1 MTLSSTDTNFRIEKA
16 GARLGAVIHG
26 IDARRSL
33 SQDEQTALNA
43 ALVEHKVIFL
53 REQFLD
59 EAQHEAF
66 SRAFGT
72 PILHPTIK
80 APTGSNY
87 TFELKSLNG
96 RSTDSWHTD
105 VTFVPAYP
113 KASIL
118 RAIELPPYG
127 GSTLWANAATAY
139 LDLPPPLQRLADEAW
154 AIHANDYDT
163 NYQKYDPRKDEIADF
178 RASFISKVFETEHP
192 VVRVHPESGER
203 SLVLGHFV
211 TGLKGFPTR
220 EANLIVEILQGYIT
234 TIENTV
240 RWSWQ
245 PGDIAIWDNRS
256 TQHYAPADFD
266 AHNRLMRRITV
277 EGDIPVGID
286 GKQSCAIIDGEPRA
300 TVAGAPIV
308 AAIGI
313 DRRA

>member
-1 MTLSSTDTNFRIEKA
+1 MTTFGNDISLRIEKA
-16 GARLGAVIHG
+16 GAKLGGIIHG
-26 IDARRSL
+26 IDARKPL
-33 SQDEQTALNA
+33 SQAETAFVNA

-53 REQFLD
+53 RAQFLD
-59 EAQHEAF
+59 ETQHEIF

-72 PILHPTIK
+72 PILHPTIA
-80 APTGSNY
+80 APKGSDY

-118 RAIELPPYG
+118 RGIEIPPYG
-127 GSTLWANAATAY
+127 GSTLWANTVTAY
-139 LDLPPPLQRLADEAW
+139 DDLPAPLRKFADEAW

-163 NYQKYDPRKDEIADF
+163 NYYKHDPRKEELAGF
-178 RASFISKVFETEHP
+178 RAAFISRVFETEHP

-220 EANLIVEILQGYIT
+220 EANAIVEILQGYIT
-234 TIENTV
+234 QIENTV
-240 RWSWQ
+240 RWNWQ

-266 AHNRLMRRITV
+266 TQNRLMRRITV
-277 EGDIPVGID
+277 EGDVPVGID
-286 GKQSCAIIDGEPRA
+286 GRKSRALIDGHPRDKV
-300 TVAGAPIV
+300 TS
-308 AAIGI
+308 
-313 DRRA
+313 DN

>member
-1 MTLSSTDTNFRIEKA
+1 MTTSRTDASLRVEKA

-26 IDARRSL
+26 IDARAPL
-33 SQDEQTALNA
+33 SEAEAAFLNA

-53 REQFLD
+53 RAQFLD
-59 EAQHEAF
+59 ETQHERF

-72 PILHPTIK
+72 PVLHPTIA
-80 APTGSNY
+80 APGGSNY
-87 TFELKSLNG
+87 TFELKSMNG

-127 GSTLWANAATAY
+127 GSTLWANTATAY
-139 LDLPPPLQRLADEAW
+139 ADLPPPLRRLADEAW

-163 NYQKYDPRKDEIADF
+163 SYHKHDPRKEEIADF
-178 RASFISKVFETEHP
+178 RAAFISRVFETEHP

-220 EANLIVEILQGYIT
+220 EANAIVEILQGYVT

-266 AHNRLMRRITV
+266 THTRLMRRITV
-277 EGDIPVGID
+277 AGDVPVGID
-286 GKQSCAIIDGEPRA
+286 GKPSRAIIAGEPRQ
-300 TVAGAPIV
+300 
-308 AAIGI
+308 AARTEG
-313 DRRA
+313 